1 MEITWLIIVQSGLCT
16 NHCTQIK
23 FKVSMMI
30 QLPSSFYGVETE
42 AQRLRSA
49 RVTSWEV
56 AETRFEPLHLCSC
69 PSEAQAGRSGPL
81 YIT

>member
-1 MEITWLIIVQSGLCT
+1 
-16 NHCTQIK
+16 
-23 FKVSMMI
+23 MI

-69 PSEAQAGRSGPL
+69 LSEAQHRQEGVGP
-81 YIT
+81 YISREGAQILLTRLT